1 MPVLGLVS
9 ATTSMTLPCSSRV
22 RLLTFRR
29 ICRLV
34 ARAICRARLRR
45 GAMSSSSVLLSSCS
59 IWESGLNALLESVL
73 SGRSFFADSDLS
85 RKRREDKTYLSFTSA
100 SILCLLFAIKVKC
113 TSSAIA
119 SYRICYISF
128 FLISLLS
135 RLSSEWLI
143 LKSHMGSPFCK
154 ISFFALSRALSS
166 FGYRFFVT
174 FIIS

>member
-59 IWESGLNALLESVL
+59 IWESGLNALLESV
-73 SGRSFFADSDLS
+73 FFADGDLS
-85 RKRREDKTYLSFTSA
+85 RKRREDTTYLSFTSA

-143 LKSHMGSPFCK
+143 LKSHMGSPFCN

-174 FIIS
+174 FIISCVM